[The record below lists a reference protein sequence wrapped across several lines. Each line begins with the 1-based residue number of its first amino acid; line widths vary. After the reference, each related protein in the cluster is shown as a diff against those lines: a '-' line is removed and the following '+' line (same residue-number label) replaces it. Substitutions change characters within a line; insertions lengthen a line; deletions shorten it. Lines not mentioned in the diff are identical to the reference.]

1 MGLKDKL
8 KEKYG
13 INIMEVVERFDQKKE
28 AFIKKHKFD
37 WDGDALPAWSE
48 NTLPDVITDLIANSD
63 FLSEFML
70 EEGVKGTREIALL
83 NADITLSEKTGCD
96 QSLDGSVIFTKV
108 DLVTKLLEAGIEFC
122 NETLNTKMTQILN
135 KLGVKMQNG
144 QLPAE
149 LEDILMAYLMK
160 LLDRKAQRLV
170 VLGDETSLDAELAIF
185 NGLVKILED
194 SASVVSYVSAEVAIT
209 DVNAYDIAYGLATT
223 VDSEIFD
230 NGMMVRIYTGRAEA
244 LKILKSYNDANP
256 YTKQLVDLG
265 GTSMVFQLPET
276 GIEIKTLP
284 ELNNLSKMF
293 AIPMQLT
300 FLGTDE
306 LSDMIL
312 EVKYDDYNDKLKA
325 YAAFRL
331 GTNIV
336 WDKYFT
342 KLELTAS

>member
-1 MGLKDKL
+1 
-8 KEKYG
+8 
-13 INIMEVVERFDQKKE
+13 
-28 AFIKKHKFD
+28 
-37 WDGDALPAWSE
+37 
-48 NTLPDVITDLIANSD
+48 
-63 FLSEFML
+63 ML
-70 EEGVKGTREIALL
+70 EEGVKGTREIALM
-83 NADITLSEKTGCD
+83 NADVTLSAKSGCT

-108 DLVTKLLEAGIEFC
+108 DLTTTLLEAGIEFC

-135 KLGVKMQNG
+135 TLGVKMQNG

-160 LLDRKAQRLV
+160 RLDRKAQRLV
-170 VLGDETSLDAELAIF
+170 VLGDTASLDAELAIF
-185 NGLVKILED
+185 DGLVKIIKASADVVAYNSLETT
-194 SASVVSYVSAEVAIT
+194 IT
-209 DVNAYDIAYGLATT
+209 NVNAYDIAYGLATT
-223 VDSEIFD
+223 VDPEVFD
-230 NGMMVRIYTGRAEA
+230 NGMMVRIYTGRTEA
-244 LKILKSYNDANP
+244 LNIIKSYNDANP
-256 YTKQLVDLG
+256 YTKLLVDLG
-265 GTSMVFQLPET
+265 GTSMTFQLPET

-284 ELNNLSKMF
+284 ELNGLEDMY

-306 LSDMIL
+306 LSDMVL

-342 KLELTAS
+342 KLVLTAS